1 MIHPPTI
8 ILGLMLASS
17 AVADDTRYVMPQIPT
32 EEEKTMALKLGY
44 ILNGDS
50 MVRWGSIDLV
60 GPKPLPAPPPE
71 PLVIP
76 PVTKQPKGKQP

>member
-8 ILGLMLASS
+8 ALSLLLASS
-17 AVADDTRYVMPQIPT
+17 ATANEPRYVMPQIPT

-50 MVRWGSIDLV
+50 MARWGSIDLS
-60 GPKPLPAPPPE
+60 GPKPLPAPE
-71 PLVIP
+71 PA
-76 PVTKQPKGKQP
+76 PVAPLTTKQPKGKQP